1 MKIYMKQNK
10 VLLLFT
16 ILTSIIASL
25 GYVFMAVL
33 LQKLLDI
40 AVEKN
45 MQQFIPMV
53 LFSIFYFVMLGIFL
67 YLQSLLS
74 KRITLKQYLPGSQKS
89 ADYPYQA
96 FSYVFKLD

>member
-53 LFSIFYFVMLGIFL
+53 FYIFNPCLAKGL
-67 YLQSLLS
+67 LAKSLS
-74 KRITLKQYLPGSQKS
+74 KFELMYLKG
-89 ADYPYQA
+89 
-96 FSYVFKLD
+96 

>member
-53 LFSIFYFVMLGIFL
+53 LFSIFILLCWEFFYIFNPCL
-67 YLQSLLS
+67 AKGLLAKSLS
-74 KRITLKQYLPGSQKS
+74 KFELMYLKG
-89 ADYPYQA
+89 
-96 FSYVFKLD
+96 

>member
-53 LFSIFYFVMLGIFL
+53 LLCWEFFYIFNPCLAKGL
-67 YLQSLLS
+67 LAKSLS
-74 KRITLKQYLPGSQKS
+74 KFELMYLKG
-89 ADYPYQA
+89 
-96 FSYVFKLD
+96 

>member
-45 MQQFIPMV
+45 MQLFCYAGN
-53 LFSIFYFVMLGIFL
+53 FSISSIL
-67 YLQSLLS
+67 
-74 KRITLKQYLPGSQKS
+74 
-89 ADYPYQA
+89 A
-96 FSYVFKLD
+96 

>member
-1 MKIYMKQNK
+1 MKIYMKQSK

-53 LFSIFYFVMLGIFL
+53 LFSIFYFSSFFIRCLLCYYFFNPCLAKGL
-67 YLQSLLS
+67 LAKSLS
-74 KRITLKQYLPGSQKS
+74 KFELMYLKG
-89 ADYPYQA
+89 
-96 FSYVFKLD
+96 